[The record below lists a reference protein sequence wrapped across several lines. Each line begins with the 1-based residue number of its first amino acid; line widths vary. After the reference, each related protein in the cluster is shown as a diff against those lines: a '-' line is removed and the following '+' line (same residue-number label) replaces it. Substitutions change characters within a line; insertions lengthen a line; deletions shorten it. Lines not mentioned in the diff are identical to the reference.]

1 MISLISTDVLAIIAL
16 CFTIGLAK
24 RNVVVNNEKN
34 KIYITASV
42 TTITLLILEIAT
54 LVMELSSDGKLVVP
68 YRIANILGFS
78 LSPVV
83 PYIIFLFFNDNRKKS
98 TLYSCFLAMPLCLNA
113 IICVLSYKMGLVFF
127 VDARNQYVRG
137 SLFMLP
143 TLVSMLYY
151 VLFVLA
157 IFKNAVEYEAEE
169 KKVVFSVFLIPA
181 FAIIL
186 QITNREVILIW
197 SCTAISLLLYYIF
210 LLELQFKYDAQTKVR
225 NRAAFEKEME
235 KYINGENNAS
245 IVMFDLN
252 NLKITNDKYGHK
264 AGDEMIYQAAR
275 VIEESFMG
283 IGKVFRIGG
292 DEFCVI
298 CREIEKEPVD
308 TALVNLNLLLAGI
321 NNDRQIKVILAYGQA
336 YYSKEGNETIY
347 STFSRADKAM
357 YTKKAKIRDYTA
369 EGGAIR
375 PHFPFLYVNG
385 DTPVLP
391 LNFSMK

>member
-34 KIYITASV
+34 KIYITVSL

-54 LVMELSSDGKLVVP
+54 VIMELSSDSKLIVP

-98 TLYSCFLAMPLCLNA
+98 TLYRCFLAMPLCLNA

-127 VDARNQYVRG
+127 VDAQNQYARG
-137 SLFMLP
+137 SLFILP

-157 IFKNAVEYEAEE
+157 IFKNSVEYEAEE
-169 KKVVFSVFLIPA
+169 KKVVFSVFLIPV

-186 QITNREVILIW
+186 QIINREVILIW

-252 NLKITNDKYGHK
+252 NLKVTNDKYGHK

-275 VIEESFMG
+275 AIEESFMG

-298 CREIEKEPVD
+298 CREIEKEPVG
-308 TALVNLNLLLAGI
+308 TALANLDILLAGI
-321 NNDRQIKVILAYGQA
+321 NNNRQIKVILAYGQA

-357 YTKKAKIRDYTA
+357 YTNKAKLK
-369 EGGAIR
+369 G
-375 PHFPFLYVNG
+375 LYG
-385 DTPVLP
+385 RRRSD
-391 LNFSMK
+391 